1 MLDKTQSLRWSELT
15 ITSQKLTHHFDL
27 SIADLDIS
35 LDDYEHDTK
44 KLTFEFTNT
53 MPSML
58 TEISELNLKKT
69 ATQHS
74 KNPKSGRRINGSLL
88 IDKMGTLELVP
99 CYPEKPLV
107 IGLCEKLELCPQ
119 SETQVFVIS
128 IANLILTKNK
138 NILHTWNILETPKK
152 TLYGDPTTGIISY
165 TLQEE
170 LIVHEHAAIKIAQ
183 LCPLCV
189 IHPLHIINKTDK
201 SMPIKELLVNFSQ
214 LSIYEHNGI
223 LTSESIRYEYNSDS
237 IQILTEQQPKHKN
250 SIVIQ
255 KPVKSEPSLV
265 LQGLQFFKNMVG
277 F

>member
-1 MLDKTQSLRWSELT
+1 
-15 ITSQKLTHHFDL
+15 
-27 SIADLDIS
+27 
-35 LDDYEHDTK
+35 
-44 KLTFEFTNT
+44 
-53 MPSML
+53 
-58 TEISELNLKKT
+58 
-69 ATQHS
+69 
-74 KNPKSGRRINGSLL
+74 
-88 IDKMGTLELVP
+88 
-99 CYPEKPLV
+99 
-107 IGLCEKLELCPQ
+107 
-119 SETQVFVIS
+119 
-128 IANLILTKNK
+128 
-138 NILHTWNILETPKK
+138 LHTWNILETPKK